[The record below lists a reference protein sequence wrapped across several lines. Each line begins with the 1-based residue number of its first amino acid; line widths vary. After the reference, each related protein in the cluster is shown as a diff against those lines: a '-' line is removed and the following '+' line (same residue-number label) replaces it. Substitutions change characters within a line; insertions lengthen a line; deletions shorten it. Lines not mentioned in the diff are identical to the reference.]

1 MNTTTTYPQPTC
13 GNFWKKKTK
22 NKKLQVFPKV
32 PWEAS
37 SFPAE

>member
-13 GNFWKKKTK
+13 GNFWKKK
-22 NKKLQVFPKV
+22 KKLQVFPKV

>member
-1 MNTTTTYPQPTC
+1 MDTTTTYPQPTWDS
-13 GNFWKKKTK
+13 FWKKKF
-22 NKKLQVFPKV
+22 QVFPKV